1 MEIKLK
7 IKFDAYASTG
17 YTEYIEASDNITISD
32 LLKMYAKKIYVDEN
46 FLRDEMVLLFNE
58 NRLDINSNEI
68 LKDKFSNNAIIIVL
82 YKANI
87 IMKSFEPI
95 NITFQATS
103 G

>member
-1 MEIKLK
+1 M
-7 IKFDAYASTG
+7 
-17 YTEYIEASDNITISD
+17 EASDNITISD
-32 LLKMYAKKIYVDEN
+32 LIKMYDKKIYVDEN
-46 FLRDEMVLLFNE
+46 FLREERVLLFNG
-58 NRLDINSNEI
+58 NKLDINSNEI
-68 LKDKFSNNAIIIVL
+68 LKDKFSKNVIIIVL